1 MINLIK
7 SEWMK
12 QKGTFNKKI
21 IIVMPIVALFVAY
34 LLMGIADITM
44 VQEYSY
50 YMWYLLILPF
60 VVTWIGASLVNS
72 EKKYNFHG
80 LFGIIQDKTKIWY
93 SKIIV
98 GILILA
104 SACGVFSLVTLVSGN
119 VLGEFIPA
127 SANIV
132 GIILLIITFAWQI
145 PLSMFICLKTNMF
158 VAVLIN
164 MVGSMVVSVAC
175 PLKSIWLIPYSIP
188 TRIMCPIV
196 KIHPNGIPL
205 EANSIYLNSNV
216 VVPGVIVA
224 VLTFVIVTV
233 ITAKSFSKQEV

>member
-34 LLMGIADITM
+34 LLMGVADITM

-80 LFGIIQDKTKIWY
+80 L
-93 SKIIV
+93 
-98 GILILA
+98 
-104 SACGVFSLVTLVSGN
+104 
-119 VLGEFIPA
+119 
-127 SANIV
+127 
-132 GIILLIITFAWQI
+132 
-145 PLSMFICLKTNMF
+145 
-158 VAVLIN
+158 
-164 MVGSMVVSVAC
+164 
-175 PLKSIWLIPYSIP
+175 
-188 TRIMCPIV
+188 
-196 KIHPNGIPL
+196 
-205 EANSIYLNSNV
+205 
-216 VVPGVIVA
+216 
-224 VLTFVIVTV
+224 
-233 ITAKSFSKQEV
+233 